1 MNNFSGPWH
10 RSTALVVW
18 YLVLGSFGQV
28 DGGRELGSALM
39 EVLGSGWAACCVQ
52 NWVARGGQAF
62 RVRRSQRS
70 EHQRTWLLEC
80 GQERQK
86 QGYCWQVLAT
96 SLFGQ
101 VGPRSVPSYRWYK
114 HLPPRSLIV
123 IVKSQFKL
131 PKNCYSYNH
140 HSESRLEFS
149 DK

>member
-10 RSTALVVW
+10 RGTALVVW

-28 DGGRELGSALM
+28 DGGRELGSTLM

-52 NWVARGGQAF
+52 NWVGLQGQEIPEVRASEDMVA
-62 RVRRSQRS
+62 RVRSG
-70 EHQRTWLLEC
+70 ETEAGLL
-80 GQERQK
+80 
-86 QGYCWQVLAT
+86 LAGAAT
-96 SLFGQ
+96 NLFGQ

-114 HLPPRSLIV
+114 HLPPRSLIA

-131 PKNCYSYNH
+131 PKNCYSYIH
-140 HSESRLEFS
+140 RSESRLEFS